1 MSYRDRHLTDYVPD
15 YYRELRESAA
25 ILDVE
30 TNEMHLLYRRVYN
43 VLDQFFVD
51 TATWG
56 LDYWEKIV
64 GIETDKNIP
73 LETRRKLI
81 KERLQGFGTLTE
93 ERFREI
99 VNEVD
104 ERITYE
110 FDFDNYTVV
119 FRVPADVVRRIIRYH
134 RVKDFRVGYRFAE
147 FFNDPTVDLE
157 LFKREMRVILPAHL
171 DIAFSIV
178 ERESYLIFSDD
189 VNVKAPQKVSTVVLK
204 VTSALSAKKAK
215 SIAETM
221 RLLSSAVVNITEY
234 YTVSE
239 FKVGNRI
246 AKDIREV
253 AL

>member
-1 MSYRDRHLTDYVPD
+1 
-15 YYRELRESAA
+15 
-25 ILDVE
+25 
-30 TNEMHLLYRRVYN
+30 MHLLYRRIYD

-64 GIETDKNIP
+64 GIETDKNMP

-134 RVKDFRVGYRFAE
+134 RVKDFRVG
-147 FFNDPTVDLE
+147 
-157 LFKREMRVILPAHL
+157 
-171 DIAFSIV
+171 
-178 ERESYLIFSDD
+178 
-189 VNVKAPQKVSTVVLK
+189 
-204 VTSALSAKKAK
+204 
-215 SIAETM
+215 
-221 RLLSSAVVNITEY
+221 
-234 YTVSE
+234 
-239 FKVGNRI
+239 
-246 AKDIREV
+246 
-253 AL
+253 